1 MVELPSALQRR
12 RSFIAPYWDLLKSNH
27 VNVLLIFVPMGIAAG
42 YLELNALA
50 VFSLNFLAI
59 VPLAAVLSD
68 TTEILASMTGDTL
81 GGLLNATFGNVVEL
95 IVALAA
101 LYRGEIRIVQT
112 SMLGSI
118 LSNLILVL
126 GCAFVA
132 GGYNRLQQ
140 SFSQTAAQT
149 MSSMMGLSCISLVIP
164 ATFSATVPSEDKCLV
179 VSLSRWTSVVLLI
192 VYGLYLLFQLK
203 THTVFFESAEEEE
216 EAAPDA
222 ALSRNECLVLLA
234 IVTLVVAASAE
245 YLVGS
250 IEAVVDSTP
259 LSKSFIGL
267 ILLPIVG
274 NAAEHVTAVF
284 MAMKNKLDL
293 TMNVAVGSSMQI
305 ALFLTPFLV
314 IWGWVIDQPMSLYFH
329 TFESILLFV
338 SVYLAGMVLEDG
350 ESNWLEGALL
360 IALYAIIAIAYLFY
374 PDEVATQDV
383 HLQNLIAK
391 VINSN

>member
-1 MVELPSALQRR
+1 MP
-12 RSFIAPYWDLLKSNH
+12 DLLSPQHSFYQSYINLMKSNP
-27 VNVLLIFVPMGIAAG
+27 VNVLLFFVPLGIIAG
-42 YLELNALA
+42 YLQANSLL
-50 VFSLNFLAI
+50 VFALNFFAI

-68 TTEILASMTGDTL
+68 TTEVLANMTGPTV

-118 LSNLILVL
+118 LSNLILVM
-126 GCAFVA
+126 GCSFVA

-140 SFSQTAAQT
+140 KFSQTAAQT
-149 MSSMMGLSCISLVIP
+149 MSSMMGLSCVSLIIP
-164 ATFSATVPSEDKCLV
+164 ATFSSTVHSDVAPEILEISRWSSIVLLV
-179 VSLSRWTSVVLLI
+179 VYS
-192 VYGLYLLFQLK
+192 LYLLFQLK
-203 THTVFFESAEEEE
+203 THTVFFEGQENDEEEE
-216 EAAPDA
+216 VSDVDF
-222 ALSRNECLVLLA
+222 NVTECLVVLA
-234 IVTLVVAASAE
+234 IVTSLVAACAE

-250 IEAVVDSTP
+250 IEEVVEKTP

-305 ALFLTPFLV
+305 ALFMTPFLV
-314 IWGWVIDQPMSLYFH
+314 IWGWAIGQPMSLFFH
-329 TFESILLFV
+329 NFESILLFV
-338 SVYLAGMVLEDG
+338 SVYLSGMVLEDG
-350 ESNWLEGALL
+350 ESNWFEGVLL
-360 IALYAIIAIAYLFY
+360 IALYVLIAIAYLVY
-374 PDEVATQDV
+374 PD
-383 HLQNLIAK
+383 N
-391 VINSN
+391 VISNNITIQEWLRK

>member
-1 MVELPSALQRR
+1 MSILEPRERTLLS
-12 RSFIAPYWDLLKSNH
+12 PYVSLLKSNP
-27 VNVLLIFVPMGIAAG
+27 VNVMLVFVPIGIAVG
-42 YLELNALA
+42 YFAFPAKA
-50 VFSLNFLAI
+50 VFALNFLAI

-68 TTEILASMTGDTL
+68 TTEVLADLTGPTL

-101 LYRGEIRIVQT
+101 LYKGEIRIVQT

-118 LSNLILVL
+118 LSNLILVM
-126 GCAFVA
+126 GCSFVA

-164 ATFSATVPSEDKCLV
+164 ATFASTVEDGAKEAVIAISRWSSLVLLV
-179 VSLSRWTSVVLLI
+179 VYSLF
-192 VYGLYLLFQLK
+192 LLFQLS
-203 THTVFFESAEEEE
+203 THRVFFECAET
-216 EAAPDA
+216 EADEDGERPE
-222 ALSRNECLVLLA
+222 LSRNECLLLLA
-234 IVTLVVAASAE
+234 IVTLVVAACAE

-250 IEAVVDSTP
+250 IEDVVNETNI
-259 LSKSFIGL
+259 SKSFIGL

-274 NAAEHVTAVF
+274 NAAEHVTAVY

-293 TMNVAVGSSMQI
+293 TINVAVGSSMQI

-314 IWGWVIDQPMSLYFH
+314 IWGWIVDQPMSLDFH
-329 TFESILLFV
+329 TFETILIFM

-350 ESNWLEGALL
+350 ESNWLEGTLL
-360 IALYAIIAIAYLFY
+360 ISLYLIMAIAYLYY
-374 PDEVATQDV
+374 PDPSSESEFLAQMT
-383 HLQNLIAK
+383 AK
-391 VINSN
+391 LLK

>member
-1 MVELPSALQRR
+1 MVELPGASRSR
-12 RSFIAPYWDLLKSNH
+12 RSFIGPYWDLIRNNH
-27 VNVLLIFVPMGIAAG
+27 VNVLLIFVPLGIAAG
-42 YLELNALA
+42 YLEVNALA

-68 TTEILASMTGDTL
+68 TTEILASMTGNTV

-216 EAAPDA
+216 AAPEA

-374 PDEVATQDV
+374 PDEVAIQDV
-383 HLQNLIAK
+383 YLQNMIAK
-391 VINSN
+391 VIKSS

>member
-1 MVELPSALQRR
+1 MEPYVHLLKANPVNVMLVFVPIGIIAGYVGLSAL
-12 RSFIAPYWDLLKSNH
+12 W
-27 VNVLLIFVPMGIAAG
+27 
-42 YLELNALA
+42 
-50 VFSLNFLAI
+50 VFFLNFLAI

-68 TTEILASMTGDTL
+68 TTEVLASMTGPTL

-101 LYRGEIRIVQT
+101 LHRGEIRIVQT

-118 LSNLILVL
+118 LSNLILVM

-164 ATFSATVPSEDKCLV
+164 ATFASTVAPDAQDSV
-179 VSLSRWTSVVLLI
+179 IPISRWSAVVLLVI
-192 VYGLYLLFQLK
+192 YSLYLVFQLK
-203 THTVFFESAEEEE
+203 THRIFFEGADAQDDEEGEPPE
-216 EAAPDA
+216 
-222 ALSRNECLVLLA
+222 LTRNECLLLLGV
-234 IVTLVVAASAE
+234 VTLVVAACAE

-250 IEAVVDSTP
+250 IEEVVVETSM
-259 LSKSFIGL
+259 SKSFIGL

-314 IWGWVIDQPMSLYFH
+314 IWGWIIDQPMSLNFH
-329 TFESILLFV
+329 TFESIMIFM
-338 SVYLAGMVLEDG
+338 SVYLPGLVLEDG

-360 IALYAIIAIAYLFY
+360 IALYLIMAIAYFYY
-374 PDEVATQDV
+374 PDVVPGQDNFVAEMT
-383 HLQNLIAK
+383 AK
-391 VINSN
+391 LLK

>member
-1 MVELPSALQRR
+1 MPQLPDSA
-12 RSFIAPYWDLLKSNH
+12 SDIAHSSTLRPYVNLVKANP
-27 VNVLLIFVPMGIAAG
+27 VNVLLVFVPLGLISG
-42 YLELNALA
+42 WKQYNAQ
-50 VFSLNFLAI
+50 VTFGLNFLAI
-59 VPLAAVLSD
+59 IPLAAMLSD
-68 TTEILASMTGDTL
+68 TTEVLATMTGPTV

-126 GCAFVA
+126 GCSFVA

-140 SFSQTAAQT
+140 KFSQTAAQT
-149 MSSMMGLSCISLVIP
+149 MSSMMGLSCISLIIP
-164 ATFSATVPSEDKCLV
+164 ATFASTVPSDVGPAVLTI
-179 VSLSRWTSVVLLI
+179 SRWSSLVLLV
-192 VYGLYLLFQLK
+192 VYGLYLVFQLK
-203 THTVFFESAEEEE
+203 THTVFFEPSSEEEE
-216 EAAPDA
+216 EPPT
-222 ALSRNECLVLLA
+222 NELTLPACLILLA
-234 IVTLVVAASAE
+234 IITLVVAACAE

-250 IEAVVDSTP
+250 IEDVVEHTS

-305 ALFLTPFLV
+305 ALFMTPFLV
-314 IWGWVIDQPMSLYFH
+314 IWGWIIGQPMTLFFH

-338 SVYLAGMVLEDG
+338 SVYLSGMVLEDG
-350 ESNWLEGALL
+350 ESNWFEGVLL
-360 IALYAIIAIAYLFY
+360 IALYVLIAIAYLLY
-374 PDEVATQDV
+374 PDPSADTLAVGVQKMLLN
-383 HLQNLIAK
+383 H
-391 VINSN
+391 